1 MAEEKG
7 FTRRTGHSKRK
18 NAGDKLAE
26 EEHQEVKEEDRIR
39 MEKEADEF
47 AKALE
52 NQALKDATSPPTK
65 ASAKVNDKVSKW
77 MK

>member
-1 MAEEKG
+1 MCNLTWSQE
-7 FTRRTGHSKRK
+7 RIRK
-18 NAGDKLAE
+18 E
-26 EEHQEVKEEDRIR
+26 KEEDRIR

-65 ASAKVNDKVSKW
+65 ASAKVKDNSPKTDGRTRRSAWWCPAHV
-77 MK
+77 

>member
-1 MAEEKG
+1 M
-7 FTRRTGHSKRK
+7 RK
-18 NAGDKLAE
+18 EQLE
-26 EEHQEVKEEDRIR
+26 EEERIRKEKEEDRIR

-65 ASAKVNDKVSKW
+65 ASAKVNDNSPKTDGVEGVDVAEKGENS
-77 MK
+77 